1 MRLEAWAAVVLLLT
15 GGPAWAQEQTQVMG
29 TKEDRLFWFI
39 PNYQTVERQRS
50 TPSISARD
58 KFLIAIKDSF
68 DPFAFP
74 TAAMFAGIAQLQND
88 YPSWGHGGLRGY
100 DKRFFASL
108 ADQTV
113 SNVMAEGVFPVLLH
127 QDPRFLRLGGGGFLY
142 RLGYAASRVFITR
155 GDDGAAQFNASEVGG
170 NAVMAIGSTLYTP
183 AQDRGISDTAA
194 KWGIELGV
202 DMVGSVF
209 REFWPDIKHM
219 LTGKE
224 REDRVPAP
232 DVGHRDGTDIEENR

>member
-88 YPSWGHGGLRGY
+88 YPSWGHGGIRGY